1 MLTTSLILFILY
13 LLFLWISSW
22 IRYFN
27 KLDERFGNSIWRYS
41 YDYHVVGEKDYSFLD
56 DKNFVL
62 LRRKRN
68 SIITVMYFIVFIAFI
83 FLMSLMG
90 DILLKIMN

>member
-41 YDYHVVGEKDYSFLD
+41 YDYQVIGKRDTSFLD
-56 DKNFVL
+56 DKEFVL

-68 SIITVMYFIVFIAFI
+68 RVVTFMYFTFFLSFVVF
-83 FLMSLMG
+83 MSFMNQ
-90 DILLKIMN
+90 ILLRILN

>member
-13 LLFLWISSW
+13 LIFLWIASW

-27 KLDERFGNSIWRYS
+27 KLDKRFGKSIWRYS
-41 YDYHVVGEKDYSFLD
+41 YDYHVAGEADYSFID

-68 SIITVMYFIVFIAFI
+68 SIITIMYFIIFIAFI

-90 DILLKIMN
+90 DILLRIMN